1 MNRENAENHGLEFG
15 IVLPHWGATWP
26 ETERFAL
33 MVEALGFDSIW
44 VIDHLLGFPPQVGVF
59 EAWTTISALA
69 AVTTRVGIG
78 AQVLCQSFRSPAL
91 LAKMATSLDLV
102 SGGRLRFLIG
112 AGWHEPEYRAFGYD
126 FPSPGRRVEELED
139 TLAICRAMF
148 DAGAET
154 LTYEGRHHRVEA
166 VVNIPPPERR
176 IPIGVGAVGDRMLDL
191 VARFADE
198 WNFPAPALGSYA
210 QRRVVLERRLEATG
224 RSVRRSAQIVFSPG
238 RAEPPPHLRFFKP
251 ELGICGSRS
260 EMVDRAGEL
269 AAMGIRGFYGYVA
282 DEQAL
287 EDVADAL
294 AELRSVG

>member
-1 MNRENAENHGLEFG
+1 MNDGLEFG

-26 ETERFAL
+26 ETERFAG
-33 MVEALGFDSIW
+33 MVEDRGFDSIW

-59 EAWTTISALA
+59 EAWTTLSALA

-78 AQVLCQSFRSPAL
+78 AQVVCQSFRSPAL

-102 SGGRLRFLIG
+102 SGGRLRFLVG

-148 DAGAET
+148 DAGDGPV
-154 LTYEGRHHRVEA
+154 TYEGRHHRVEA
-166 VVNIPPPERR
+166 VVNLPAPQRR
-176 IPIGVGAVGDRMLDL
+176 IPIGVGAVGDRMLEL

-198 WNFPAPALGSYA
+198 WNVPSLVLGSYA
-210 QRRVVLERRLEATG
+210 ERSAVLERCLEVTG

-238 RAEPPPHLRFFKP
+238 PAEPSPHLRFFKP
-251 ELGICGSRS
+251 ELGIRGSRS
-260 EMVDRAGEL
+260 EMADRTGEL
-269 AAMGIRGFYGYVA
+269 ATLGIRGFYGYVA

-287 EDVADAL
+287 DALADAL
-294 AELRSVG
+294 PELRSAD